1 MAEIQI
7 QGKTVLQ
14 LPEKQAIDGTE
25 AVLLQDTE
33 GSKHAK
39 TTALKEFMK
48 QDLTGYLTG
57 TGVTSIQT
65 VTALPEKPLE
75 SVLYIVIAAEESV

>member
-25 AVLLQDTE
+25 AVLLQDAE
-33 GSKHAK
+33 GTKHAM

-57 TGVTSIQT
+57 TGVTSIQA
-65 VTALPEKPLE
+65 VTALPESPQDNT
-75 SVLYIVIAAEESV
+75 LYLIVPEESV

>member
-25 AVLLQDTE
+25 AVLLQDVE
-33 GSKHAK
+33 GTKHAK

-48 QDLTGYLTG
+48 QGLVTG
-57 TGVTSIQT
+57 TGVTQIQA
-65 VTALPEKPLE
+65 VTALPETPLD
-75 SVLYIVIAAEESV
+75 SVLYIVTAAEESV

>member
-1 MAEIQI
+1 M
-7 QGKTVLQ
+7 LQ

>member
-25 AVLLQDTE
+25 AVLLQDAKGT
-33 GSKHAK
+33 KHAK

-48 QDLTGYLTG
+48 QGLVTG
-57 TGVTSIQT
+57 TGVTQIQA
-65 VTALPEKPLE
+65 VTALPETPLD
-75 SVLYIVIAAEESV
+75 SVLYIVTAAEESV